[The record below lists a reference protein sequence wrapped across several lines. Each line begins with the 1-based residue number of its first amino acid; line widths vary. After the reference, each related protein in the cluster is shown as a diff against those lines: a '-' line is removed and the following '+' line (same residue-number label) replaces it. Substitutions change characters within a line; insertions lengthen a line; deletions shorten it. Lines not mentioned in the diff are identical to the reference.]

1 MLLLLSRVIID
12 FVIIVEGV
20 FYGKGCKSS
29 HLMHI
34 LAQTDTNTE
43 AITNTFLKSSKKRIK
58 AITTEYFCLILGVRS
73 LCLQRL
79 K

>member
-1 MLLLLSRVIID
+1 MLLLLTIVITD

-20 FYGKGCKSS
+20 FYGEGCKSS
-29 HLMHI
+29 HLMHTF
-34 LAQTDTNTE
+34 AQTDTNTE
-43 AITNTFLKSSKKRIK
+43 AITNIFYKSSKKRIK
-58 AITTEYFCLILGVRS
+58 AVTTEYFWLILGVRS